1 LKTRHLEKSGVFIL
15 LKACPTGFLN
25 GKTASPKFQFNKLI
39 TIVLLVNEDYLQ
51 EINNFQKETRQI

>member
-25 GKTASPKFQFNKLI
+25 GKTAVK
-39 TIVLLVNEDYLQ
+39 
-51 EINNFQKETRQI
+51 

>member
-25 GKTASPKFQFNKLI
+25 GKTASPKFQNGNTHPEWI
-39 TIVLLVNEDYLQ
+39 DIPHEY
-51 EINNFQKETRQI
+51 